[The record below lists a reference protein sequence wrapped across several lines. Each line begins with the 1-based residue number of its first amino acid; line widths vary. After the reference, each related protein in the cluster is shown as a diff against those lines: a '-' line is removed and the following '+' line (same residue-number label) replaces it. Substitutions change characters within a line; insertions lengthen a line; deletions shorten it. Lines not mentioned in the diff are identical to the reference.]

1 MTSPKSLLLMVF
13 AAAGC
18 SLPCLAAAEEAIPV
32 KTVSGFVMVGGVN
45 ARNGNYSLTYP
56 AFEGDGGIPYRR
68 TYNSLSENPGVFG
81 RGWGAV
87 FDTRLIQLP
96 DGRVVIRENGNGAMV
111 LYGEPHPDETL
122 EAMERL
128 LLAAEAAGPP
138 AVAYVKDGDTL
149 LLDPGKALAASACD
163 EAKISR
169 RGGRWVRGVC
179 NNEVQMFDRSG
190 RLTLYWKDGYRV
202 RIHRRF
208 LKIRSISDNFGKKL
222 RFRYSRDGLRVTS
235 PKGGW
240 YSYGFDAAGHNI
252 RSDSPR
258 SGPIVYSYDAGH
270 RLIDVRYMDTT
281 HVQIAYDENGR
292 VSRTIDREG
301 GSISFD
307 YLTEDD
313 RPTTL
318 VTWSSKGAIQR
329 IKYRFADASGGPRS
343 GGKSATARPVD

>member
-1 MTSPKSLLLMVF
+1 MTFSHSLLLIAL

-18 SLPCLAAAEEAIPV
+18 SLPGLAAAEETIPV
-32 KTVSGFVMVGGVN
+32 KTVNGFVMVGGVN
-45 ARNGNYSLTYP
+45 ARNGNYSLTFP
-56 AFEGDGGIPYRR
+56 AFEGDDGVPYRR

-96 DGRVVIRENGNGAMV
+96 DGRAVIRENGNGAIV
-111 LYGEPHPDETL
+111 LYGKPRPDESL
-122 EAMERL
+122 AAMERL

-138 AVAYVKDGDTL
+138 SVAYVKDGATL
-149 LLDPGKALAASACD
+149 FLDHGKALAASACD
-163 EAKISR
+163 EAKIRR
-169 RGGRWVRGVC
+169 RGGRWVRAVC
-179 NNEVQMFDRSG
+179 DNEVQMFDRDG
-190 RLTLYWKDGYRV
+190 RLTLYSKNGWTVK
-202 RIHRRF
+202 IHRRF
-208 LKIRSISDNFGKKL
+208 SKIRSVSDNFGKKL
-222 RFRYSRDGLRVTS
+222 RFRYRRDGLRVTG
-235 PKGGW
+235 PKGSW
-240 YSYGFDAAGHNI
+240 YSYGFDAAGYNI

-318 VTWSSKGAIQR
+318 VTWTSKGAIQR

-343 GGKSATARPVD
+343 GGKSAAARPMD

>member
-1 MTSPKSLLLMVF
+1 MTFPKSLLLMAF
-13 AAAGC
+13 AAAAC
-18 SLPCLAAAEEAIPV
+18 SFPCLAAVEEEIPV
-32 KTVSGFVMVGGVN
+32 KAVKGFVMVGGVN

-56 AFEGDGGIPYRR
+56 AFESDDGVRYRR
-68 TYNSLSENPGVFG
+68 TYNSLSENRGVFG

-87 FDTRLIQLP
+87 FDTQLIQLP

-122 EAMERL
+122 AATERL

-138 AVAYVKDGDTL
+138 SVAYVKDGDTL
-149 LLDPGKALAASACD
+149 LLDPGKALAASACG

-169 RGGRWVRGVC
+169 RGDRWVRGVC
-179 NNEVQMFDRSG
+179 DNEVQMFDRNG
-190 RLTLYWKDGYRV
+190 RLTWYWKDGYRV
-202 RIHRRF
+202 KIHRRF
-208 LKIRSISDNFGKKL
+208 SKIRSISDNFGNKL

-240 YSYGFDAAGHNI
+240 YSYDFDSAGYNI

-258 SGPIVYSYDAGH
+258 SGPLVYSYNADH
-270 RLIDVRYMDTT
+270 KLIDVRYMDTT
-281 HVQIAYDENGR
+281 HVQIEYDKNDR

-318 VTWSSKGAIQR
+318 VTWASKGAIQR
-329 IKYRFADASGGPRS
+329 IKYRFADASDDPRIA
-343 GGKSATARPVD
+343 GKPAAVRPVK